1 MQVSKYVSRI
11 GMVMAAAVLAGCAA
25 PQYYAPTVSS
35 ASSEAYNIT
44 VRHQYNV
51 QVIDSAGEPLSGVD
65 VAVSMSS
72 KGASDKT
79 ASCVTDAKGLC
90 DVVGLD
96 VAKDPEYNYI
106 TVYASTATV
115 KGTKVGYY
123 EGKGKGYLHDTRKTD
138 NAQTIKL
145 RMLQPIDYIDTSL
158 ANSADD
164 KELRARV
171 LRFLEVIKLQSLL
184 TDSEVMLKG
193 VGTSEFKGKKYLR
206 LRVNSD
212 NVYNSLKMDKYAIGK
227 QLYDEVVRK
236 LLNPLNDHIAA
247 PKAYFGY
254 DIVVNGYTK
263 NLTEKYA
270 VPTKIEYRFLLP
282 ESAVRRYKDKDISG
296 QALLDAGV
304 ILMDDE
310 RVEFKLQ

>member
-1 MQVSKYVSRI
+1 
-11 GMVMAAAVLAGCAA
+11 MVLAGAVLAGCGT
-25 PQYYAPTVSS
+25 PPRYTPPVSTGVYNLTTVK
-35 ASSEAYNIT
+35 
-44 VRHQYNV
+44 HQYTIQAV
-51 QVIDSAGEPLSGVD
+51 DSAGEPLPGVE
-65 VAVSMSS
+65 VAVKLTS
-72 KGASDKT
+72 KGASDK
-79 ASCVTDAKGLC
+79 ASTCVTDVAGRC
-90 DVVGLD
+90 EPVSLD
-96 VAKDPEYNYI
+96 VAKDPTYTYV
-106 TVYASTATV
+106 TSYVSTADV
-115 KGTKVGYY
+115 KGTKAGYY
-123 EGKGKGYLHDTRKTD
+123 DTKAKGFLHDSSKKD
-138 NAQTIKL
+138 NEQTVKL
-145 RMLQPIDYIDTSL
+145 RMLKPLDYLDDSL
-158 ANSADD
+158 ANSPAD

-193 VGTSEFKGKKYLR
+193 VGTSDFKGKKYLR

-212 NVYNSLKMDKYAIGK
+212 TVYNSLKLDKYAIGK

-254 DIVVNGYTK
+254 DIVVYGYTK

-270 VPTKIEYRFLLP
+270 TPTKIEYRFLLP